1 MKGFGDRFIGL
12 RGSEDQ
18 VRAAASEFGVP
29 VQHIR
34 YSADPAD
41 FTMVRSSLVIVVVPR
56 KPDPIVV
63 KPDSSAEEI
72 RAVVVSVLKPSGECT
87 AR

>member
-1 MKGFGDRFIGL
+1 M
-12 RGSEDQ
+12 
-18 VRAAASEFGVP
+18 RAAASEFGVS
-29 VQHIR
+29 VQRIR

-41 FTMVRSSLVIVVVPR
+41 CTMVHSSPVIVVVPR

-63 KPDSSAEEI
+63 KPDGSAEEI
-72 RAVVVSVLKPSGECT
+72 RAVVVRVRKPGGECT